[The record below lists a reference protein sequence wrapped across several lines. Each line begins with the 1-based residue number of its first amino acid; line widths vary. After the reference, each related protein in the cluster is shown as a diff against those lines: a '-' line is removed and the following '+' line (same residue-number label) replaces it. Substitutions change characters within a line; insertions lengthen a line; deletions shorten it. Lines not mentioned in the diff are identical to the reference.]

1 MSFAGSGLFS
11 GLKREGFPSFG
22 VEGMNKIVFATR
34 VEKLPADLQTALIGD
49 LNATIEERLANFER
63 IAQKRREKRQSTN

>member
-1 MSFAGSGLFS
+1 MR
-11 GLKREGFPSFG
+11 K
-22 VEGMNKIVFATR
+22 MVFAAR

-63 IAQKRREKRQSTN
+63 IAQRRREKKQTTN